1 MNDYQLARLRQDELI
16 RDAGR
21 SRSATEPRWLSWAK
35 RRLTAHRAPEWTPA
49 RSALR
54 IVR

>member
-16 RDAGR
+16 GDARR
-21 SRSATEPRWLSWAK
+21 SRSATAPRWLRWAK
-35 RRLTAHRAPEWTPA
+35 RRLTAQRIPEWTHA

>member
-1 MNDYQLARLRQDELI
+1 MNEYQLARLRQDELI
-16 RDAGR
+16 RDARR
-21 SRSATEPRWLSWAK
+21 SRSATAPGWLRWAR
-35 RRLTAHRAPEWTPA
+35 RRLTAQRTPEWTPA